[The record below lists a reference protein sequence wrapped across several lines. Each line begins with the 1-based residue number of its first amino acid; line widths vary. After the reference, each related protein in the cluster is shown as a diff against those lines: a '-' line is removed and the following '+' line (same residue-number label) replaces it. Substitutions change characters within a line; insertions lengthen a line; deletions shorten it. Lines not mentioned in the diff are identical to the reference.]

1 MTIELAETINL
12 VEIENLRKWA
22 EYMPKCFTDNLED
35 EKFNDRL
42 VEDRYILNRIKK
54 LYSFIE
60 NVTGTEPNLENDNF
74 QIGKITFD
82 QYEEF
87 EKLIK
92 IPSIDIENYANLK
105 LTNEEKEF
113 CYTFIDAC
121 TEDNSFVIESQVKNI
136 DNFFLK
142 AYTEYLLIHH
152 PLSEYIG
159 SEKNIQKHLATADK
173 NLTKKFKQIERKE
186 AEAWRNAGKLI
197 RN

>member
-1 MTIELAETINL
+1 MTIESAETINL

-159 SEKNIQKHLATADK
+159 SEKNIQKYLAKADK